1 MLQVMCEEG
10 IRTNTMEQGLLP
22 EMKKLL
28 GLPCG
33 DEDQTVGS
41 GAEPIE
47 EMDLDHMDLEDL
59 NADDYED
66 KDPEH
71 EEPVQKIDHAYIEK
85 LMWDCPYYKEGVE
98 INPDMFNDQNPRD
111 RAEISAVRSWL
122 AARGMLCVIDFL
134 TCVFLAPWWCR
145 HS

>member
-22 EMKKLL
+22 EMKRLL

-41 GAEPIE
+41 GGGSIE
-47 EMDLDHMDLEDL
+47 ETDEELEDL
-59 NADDYED
+59 DLQADDYED
-66 KDPEH
+66 KDLER

-85 LMWDCPYYKEGVE
+85 LMWDCPYYKGVE
-98 INPDMFNDQNPRD
+98 INPDMFNDHNPRD

-122 AARGMLCVIDFL
+122 GARGMLCVIDFL